1 MIFRTGPSSSEHA
14 ARSSG
19 PAVLV
24 LTARQQALI
33 FSEAEAAGALECCG
47 LLIGALEDGA
57 ARVREVLPAQNV
69 AEDRERAFEIDP
81 RTLINAHRNARER
94 GEAILGWYHS
104 HPSGVALPSA
114 CDAERAVEPG
124 KAWVIVA
131 GRDMQA
137 YVAVENGNVAG
148 RFRRLPVQVISSGK
162 TEEAGNGNG

>member
-1 MIFRTGPSSSEHA
+1 MKDSGPS
-14 ARSSG
+14 
-19 PAVLV
+19 VLV
-24 LTARQQALI
+24 LTPEQQALI
-33 FSEAEAAGALECCG
+33 FSEAKAAGALECCG
-47 LLIGALEDGA
+47 LLIGKLEGGA

-69 AEDRERAFEIDP
+69 AENRERAFEIDP
-81 RTLINAHRNARER
+81 RTLINAHRSAREQ

-114 CDAERAVEPG
+114 CDAERAVELH

-137 YVAVENGNVAG
+137 YVAVKNGNVAG
-148 RFRRLPVQVISSGK
+148 RFRRVPIQVIGSGK